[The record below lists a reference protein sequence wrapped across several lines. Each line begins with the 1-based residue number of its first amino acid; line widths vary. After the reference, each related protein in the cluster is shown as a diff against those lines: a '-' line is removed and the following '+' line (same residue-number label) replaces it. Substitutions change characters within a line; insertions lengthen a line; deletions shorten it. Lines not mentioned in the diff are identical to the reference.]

1 MSPPA
6 PGSVLCVVR
15 SCQSWQPR
23 GRTGAKP
30 GSTKRKKSP
39 AQDKPTKGGK
49 KKPPS
54 RKVEKPSSPPTA
66 GKQPA
71 GGSFKTRQVSRAQT
85 AGECITQLAVQLQS
99 EVAESHIF
107 LVSGSR

>member
-1 MSPPA
+1 M
-6 PGSVLCVVR
+6 VDKT
-15 SCQSWQPR
+15 QE
-23 GRTGAKP
+23 
-30 GSTKRKKSP
+30 SP

-54 RKVEKPSSPPTA
+54 RKVEKPSSPPTAA

-99 EVAESHIF
+99 EVAESHYCSCVWKSIMNTATQE
-107 LVSGSR
+107 